1 MKISNAFVIEA
12 VKNFSQEYTQ
22 GYLKKFQHLP
32 ITERDENWPSPCEQ
46 GIHQELYSL
55 WQPVEVMDDLS
66 FDNVESALEMT
77 IHNDIKDYFS
87 TIYCDSLDAYCEEG
101 DLSLLFAWNQD
112 DFARLQQNIIG
123 HILMKNKLK
132 QKITIFFAV
141 TDDDDHIISLD
152 NESGEVWV
160 EKVGCEAHKKLAD
173 SLADF
178 VSSLSPRLPPSQLES

>member
-1 MKISNAFVIEA
+1 MKISNASVIEA

-160 EKVGCEAHKKLAD
+160 EKVGSEAHKKLAD